1 MKKTT
6 VMTEEHLTNIKP
18 IDIKALF
25 AEKNPRLARF
35 IPGFIYRYINHIMH
49 IHEVNEIIEK
59 YGNLHGI
66 DFVRNV
72 VKYFNVT
79 QEVVGM
85 ENVPAQ
91 GRFIF
96 ASNHPLGGFDSLLLM
111 SNVHDRAGEL
121 RFLVNDVLMKISPL
135 QDVFAPINKHGI
147 NSRSATRY
155 IEEQYR
161 SDVQILIFPSGLAS
175 RKIHGKITDT
185 EWHKHFIQKAIEYQR
200 DVIPVHISGQNSNFF
215 YNLANIRKLLGIK
228 WNLEMFFLSDETF
241 SHKNRKFT
249 ITFGKPISFRHFDK
263 SKTPQQWAEE
273 VRRIVYSL
281 PEK

>member
-1 MKKTT
+1 
-6 VMTEEHLTNIKP
+6 MTEEHLTNIKP

-59 YGNLHGI
+59 YGSLHGI

-175 RKIHGKITDT
+175 RKIHGKIIFVVFARSVSD
-185 EWHKHFIQKAIEYQR
+185 KAI
-200 DVIPVHISGQNSNFF
+200 
-215 YNLANIRKLLGIK
+215 
-228 WNLEMFFLSDETF
+228 
-241 SHKNRKFT
+241 
-249 ITFGKPISFRHFDK
+249 
-263 SKTPQQWAEE
+263 
-273 VRRIVYSL
+273 
-281 PEK
+281 